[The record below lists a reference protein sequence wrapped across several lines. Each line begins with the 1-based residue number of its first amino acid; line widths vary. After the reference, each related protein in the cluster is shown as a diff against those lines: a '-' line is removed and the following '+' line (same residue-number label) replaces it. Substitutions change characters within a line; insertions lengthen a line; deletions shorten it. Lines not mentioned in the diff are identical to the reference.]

1 MSVTYPIS
9 LDQAKRH
16 LRVGD
21 LASDDELIQED
32 LAMAFSIA
40 ESWTNR
46 NIIPQSMTET
56 HSVIETKIYLS
67 EIASV
72 TAVKDS
78 SGNAVTYS
86 VTTDQALLTIITV
99 PDGYDEVQVSYTVGY
114 TSDSLPGAIRAAI
127 LLILGTLY
135 DNEADV
141 VVGRSVSQ
149 IPLSA
154 KSLLAPYRI
163 VNM

>member
-1 MSVTYPIS
+1 MPVTYPIS
-9 LDQAKRH
+9 LEQAKRH

-21 LASDDELIQED
+21 LSTDDILIQED

-40 ESWTNR
+40 ETWTNR
-46 NIIPQSMTET
+46 NIIPQTMTGVF
-56 HSVIETKIYLS
+56 SVIDNKVYLS
-67 EIASV
+67 DIASV

-78 SGNAVTYS
+78 SGNDVIYTVS
-86 VTTDQALLTIITV
+86 TDALLTIVTV
-99 PDGYDEVQVSYTVGY
+99 PDGYDQVTVTYNVGY
-114 TSDSLPGAIRAAI
+114 STDTLPGAIRAAI

-149 IPLSA
+149 IPLTA

-163 VNM
+163 VNL